1 MTNEIHFPG
10 CSPSPLNRYLKA
22 LGILRLVT
30 RFDSSA
36 RAAWQSDSFALRTV
50 LDDASLERHF
60 LEDYE
65 PSPVVAPWNGGSGFF
80 EKDSKDA
87 LLAIQAGHA
96 ERLSV
101 YRSTLVAAEAS
112 LQGFDRSQSPKEA
125 DKQRLLTA
133 IRANFP
139 DPALDWLDAALLL
152 TQDGPKFPPLLGTGG
167 NDGRLDFTNNFMQRL
182 VDVMDP
188 DDGAPTDPSADW
200 LGMALY
206 DRPAPRLI
214 KKAIG
219 QFAPGQVG
227 GPNSSTGYGEKG
239 VINPWDFILMIEGAL
254 AFAATTARKHAHETG
269 GSFSY
274 PFTVRTTAAGTGAL
288 GSDDANS
295 ARAELWMPVWS
306 GFAGYGELRSLL
318 SEGRVALGRRPARDA
333 LDFIRAI
340 NRLGSYRGVESFQ
353 RYGLLMRSGKAYLA
367 TPLQRVRVANRPESR
382 WIDELD
388 QSGWLTSLKSFAT
401 GDNTPRRFHLL
412 RRRLDDALFE
422 LCERGPSPARM
433 QAVLVLLGSIQEA
446 LANSS
451 NAMEQVAPSP
461 LLQERWAIAA
471 DDTSCAY
478 RIARALASLHRAGK
492 VSLPLRCHI
501 YPVHPDPRVRRWV
514 DQVGDDTRAR
524 QHPAHAIRLTVPK
537 GSSLVDQLI
546 AILERRLWLDGRLG
560 LEDKPLNAGIGVS
573 AEDWLSFLL
582 NSSMDSKIQTL
593 MTGLSLISEHR
604 AQAMTNSSSN
614 EPLPAAAGLLKLC
627 ATPNRTLRELT
638 PLGQDQSVSVP
649 PGLVRQLAAGTPAQ
663 GRRAVDSARRRL
675 HSSGLPTIFSAHS
688 HPNLGGID
696 PRRMAAALLIP
707 LNFRATAVLTRYLL
721 KQTPEGRS
729 QTESGSPTNLATEQ
743 SI

>member
-1 MTNEIHFPG
+1 MTNEIHLLG

-30 RFDSSA
+30 RFDPSA
-36 RAAWQSDSFALRTV
+36 RAAWDSDGCVLSTV
-50 LDDASLERHF
+50 LDEASLERHF

-80 EKDSKDA
+80 ENDSKDA
-87 LLAIQAGHA
+87 LLAIRNGHA
-96 ERLSV
+96 ERFST
-101 YRSTLVAAEAS
+101 YRSTLAAAETV
-112 LQGFDRSQSPKEA
+112 LQGFSRSRSPKEA

-133 IRANFP
+133 VRANFP

-182 VDVMDP
+182 VDAIDP
-188 DDGAPTDPSADW
+188 DDGTPTEPSAAW
-200 LGMALY
+200 LATALY

-269 GSFSY
+269 GSFAY

-306 GFAGYGELRSLL
+306 GFASYRELRSLL
-318 SEGRVALGRRPARDA
+318 SEGRVALGRRPVRDA

-367 TPLQRVRVANRPESR
+367 TPLQRVLVSNRPESR

-388 QSGWLTSLKSFAT
+388 QSGWLGGFRSFAT

-422 LCERGPSPARM
+422 FCERGPSPARM
-433 QAVLVLLGSIQEA
+433 QAVLVLLGAIQEA
-446 LANSS
+446 LTHSS
-451 NAMEQVAPSP
+451 KALDEIGPMP
-461 LLQERWAIAA
+461 LLQERWAMAA
-471 DDTSCAY
+471 DDGSCAY
-478 RIARALASLHRAGK
+478 RIARVLASMHGVGK
-492 VSLPLRCHI
+492 VSLPLRCHL
-501 YPVHPDPRVRRWV
+501 YPIHPDPRIRRWR
-514 DQVGDDTRAR
+514 DQAGDDQRAR

-537 GSSLVDQLI
+537 GSSLVVQLI
-546 AILERRLWLDGRLG
+546 AILERRLWLGDRLG
-560 LEDKPLNAGIGVS
+560 LEDKPLSGGIGVS
-573 AEDWLSFLL
+573 TEDWLNFLL
-582 NSSMDSKIQTL
+582 DPSMDSKIQSL
-593 MTGLSLISEHR
+593 MTGLSLVGEHTP
-604 AQAMTNSSSN
+604 QATANN
-614 EPLPAAAGLLKLC
+614 ATDDPLPAAAGLLKLC
-627 ATPNRTLRELT
+627 VTPNRMLRKLT
-638 PLGQDQSVSVP
+638 PLGPDQSVPVP
-649 PGLVRQLAAGTPAQ
+649 PGLVRQLAAGTAAQ
-663 GRRAVDSARRRL
+663 ARRAVDAARRRL
-675 HSSGLPTIFSAHS
+675 HSSGLPTIFLAHS
-688 HPNLGGID
+688 CPDPGGID

-707 LNFRATAVLTRYLL
+707 LSFRATAVQARHLL
-721 KQTPEGRS
+721 KHASEDKPENDS
-729 QTESGSPTNLATEQ
+729 DSATNLVTEL
-743 SI
+743 SN